1 MSRSARPA
9 WQRAIHVVHGTGV
22 AAWRV
27 RTDASPAYVAES
39 PTQAQAVYVASRIAE
54 AHAPSVLV
62 VHGADGRVEAE
73 RVYSRAAVRAE
84 HHRRA
89 S

>member
-1 MSRSARPA
+1 MSRSARPD
-9 WQRAIHVVHGTGV
+9 WQTTIHVVHGNGGGT
-22 AAWRV
+22 WRV

-62 VHGADGRVEAE
+62 VHGADGNVEAE
-73 RVYSRAAVRAE
+73 RVYSRAAIRAE
-84 HHRRA
+84 RSHFA